1 MLTSAI
7 TSSAN
12 LLLEVEGRALQQHPQ
27 QLVRV
32 PGEAVR
38 PRHAL
43 EPPQPRRAGH
53 QQAAA
58 PRSLHA
64 DTGNTGRGAE
74 LVLQTKAI
82 RRVVIKEKAPIRAF
96 SCLKVHTSTLF
107 TILLRHYAKQLL
119 THGW

>member
-12 LLLEVEGRALQQHPQ
+12 LLLEVEGGALQQHPQ

-64 DTGNTGRGAE
+64 DTGNTGRGCE
-74 LVLQTKAI
+74 LVLQKVPSEGSLA
-82 RRVVIKEKAPIRAF
+82 RRRPLLMTFASRTQFHVERLWGQRPF
-96 SCLKVHTSTLF
+96 SIVS
-107 TILLRHYAKQLL
+107 
-119 THGW
+119 

>member
-12 LLLEVEGRALQQHPQ
+12 LLLEVEGGALQQHPQ

-64 DTGNTGRGAE
+64 DTGNTGRGCG
-74 LVLQTKAI
+74 LVLQ
-82 RRVVIKEKAPIRAF
+82 
-96 SCLKVHTSTLF
+96 KVPSE
-107 TILLRHYAKQLL
+107 
-119 THGW
+119 GS

>member
-12 LLLEVEGRALQQHPQ
+12 LLLEVEGGALQQHPQ

-64 DTGNTGRGAE
+64 DTGNTGRGVRASAS
-74 LVLQTKAI
+74 KSSI
-82 RRVVIKEKAPIRAF
+82 RRFLSTEKAPTYDFCVADPISR
-96 SCLKVHTSTLF
+96 
-107 TILLRHYAKQLL
+107 
-119 THGW
+119 